1 MFCAASMSRTFDN
14 PGSLN
19 RVCHDA
25 LQKNRFTELILS
37 LVRHGL
43 YLPVELLQDNL
54 VSILA
59 SKYRRYLLCKIAL
72 ANQVSIK
79 YG

>member
-25 LQKNRFTELILS
+25 LQKNRFTEPILTPYS
-37 LVRHGL
+37 STNKAEPLREG
-43 YLPVELLQDNL
+43 
-54 VSILA
+54 
-59 SKYRRYLLCKIAL
+59 
-72 ANQVSIK
+72 
-79 YG
+79 